1 MMAEKPDQAPAI
13 APSDVSREFW
23 AATANGKFLLQQ
35 DKAPASLFPPRPRQV
50 TGGKPPS
57 FREAS
62 GTGVLVAVTLCRVP
76 ARGFKDKAPYL
87 VGIVKLD
94 EGARVFATLVNAQ
107 AGAIRPGQKMRMVW
121 LDGEGETRRYAFE
134 PVP

>member
-1 MMAEKPDQAPAI
+1 MADKPDHVPAI
-13 APSDVSREFW
+13 VPSDVSREFW

-35 DKAPASLFPPRPRQV
+35 DKVPATLFPPRPRQV

-57 FREAS
+57 FSGAS

-76 ARGFKDKAPYL
+76 AHGFKDKTPYL

-94 EGARVFATLVNAQ
+94 EGPRVFATLVNAQ
-107 AGAIRPGQKMRMVW
+107 PGAIRPGQKMRMVW
-121 LDGEGETRRYAFE
+121 LDGDGKARLYAFE
-134 PVP
+134 PAP